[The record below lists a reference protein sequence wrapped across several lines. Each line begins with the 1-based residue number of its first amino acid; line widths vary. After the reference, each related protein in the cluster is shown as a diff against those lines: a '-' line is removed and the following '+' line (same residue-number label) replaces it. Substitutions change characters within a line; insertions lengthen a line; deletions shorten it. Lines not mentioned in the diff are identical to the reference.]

1 VTAADAGASAAG
13 GITFVCCI
21 EQGRLESQTLL
32 MLNCLRQFGGALARA
47 PVLAVMGR
55 RGLPLARATL
65 AELDRLQATLVR
77 LPAPNPAPWFNY
89 ANKVVAVVAAE
100 RLAGTEQVTWL
111 DSDVLVAAEPA
122 GLRLQAGEQFAARCE
137 FLPPAVLPAHREHE
151 PYWERL
157 CRLLGTDYERLPWLE
172 REGGLPPVRMFFN
185 SGVFSWRRGT
195 AFAPAYADAFG
206 RLLSS
211 RLATHEGHFFTA
223 DQVILGPVVLRE
235 RLQWRHLSQRD
246 HHMCFQGLLDGP
258 AASPPMIEAA
268 VIHYSKAMQSPYRE
282 RFLQRLSEERP
293 ALHRYV
299 LQVEREL
306 PVTGSAALTQLAAA
320 ALRVM
325 RGAHWRWYARRI
337 ERAPRFVTS

>member
-1 VTAADAGASAAG
+1 MPPGRGV
-13 GITFVCCI
+13 TFVCCI
-21 EQGRLESQTLL
+21 EQGRLEAQTLL
-32 MLNCLRQFGGALARA
+32 MLNCLRQFGGDLAQA

-55 RGLPLARATL
+55 RGLPLARATV
-65 AELDRLQATLVR
+65 AELDRLQAHLVR
-77 LPAPNPAPWFNY
+77 LPERNPAPWFNY

-100 RLAGTEQVTWL
+100 RLAATEQVTWL

-122 GLRLQAGEQFAARCE
+122 GLRLAAQEDFAARCE
-137 FLPPAVLPAHREHE
+137 FLPPAVLPHHREHE

-195 AFAPAYADAFG
+195 AFAAAYADAFG

-235 RLQWRHLSQRD
+235 GLRWRHLAQRD

-258 AASPPMIEAA
+258 AASPSMAAAA
-268 VIHYSKAMQSPYRE
+268 VVHYSKAMQPPFRE
-282 RFLQRLSEERP
+282 RFLQRLSVERP
-293 ALHRYV
+293 VLYRYI
-299 LQVEREL
+299 LQVEGTL
-306 PVTGSAALTQLAAA
+306 PADKLAAPTKLA
-320 ALRVM
+320 ASALRVV

-337 ERAPRFVTS
+337 ERAPRLVTS